1 MPVNPIDQT
10 ECTDEL
16 DIDDVNL
23 LKELLK
29 TENFNINMPINR
41 RRASLFLVACYF
53 CSDKEPLEYLLTQ
66 SCEINRT
73 DIFGYNA
80 IMSVILNENM
90 DDETKLAVQQMLIT
104 KAVMSKSCSIS
115 LFGLVGPF
123 GDVKLVDAI
132 KNGDINKVTN
142 YDYSRKHF
150 ILFSRDCVRAYGY

>member
-104 KAVMSKSCSIS
+104 KAVMLI
-115 LFGLVGPF
+115 GL
-123 GDVKLVDAI
+123 I
-132 KNGDINKVTN
+132 
-142 YDYSRKHF
+142 
-150 ILFSRDCVRAYGY
+150 VRAKPH